1 MLFWDKF
8 LNIIVKYLI
17 FIFQDFQKI
26 VSLAKNLM
34 NVINLGQGN
43 SLFNNFISEL
53 RCSTIQKDPM
63 RFRRNIERIGEVF
76 AYEIS
81 KKLSYS
87 TQKIQTPLDTI
98 EMPKCND
105 KVVVASILRAGL
117 PLHTGLLNYFD
128 RAENAFISSYRKY
141 LPNGEFKI
149 SFEYLSSPS
158 LDNKTLILAD
168 PMLATGSSMETSY
181 QALLNQGMPKHT
193 HIVAVI
199 ASRKG
204 LEYIQDKFTD
214 REATLWV
221 GAVDEVLT
229 DKSYISPGLGD
240 AGDLAFG
247 EKLG

>member
-1 MLFWDKF
+1 MK
-8 LNIIVKYLI
+8 V
-17 FIFQDFQKI
+17 
-26 VSLAKNLM
+26 V
-34 NVINLGQGN
+34 NLGQNN
-43 SLFNNFISEL
+43 SVFNNFISEL

-81 KKLSYS
+81 KEFSYT
-87 TQKIQTPLDTI
+87 TQEIVTPLDTI
-98 EMPKCND
+98 EMPKCTNNI
-105 KVVVASILRAGL
+105 VVASILRAGL
-117 PLHTGLLNYFD
+117 PLHRGLLNYFD

-149 SFEYLSSPS
+149 NFEYLSSPS
-158 LDNKTLILAD
+158 LDDKILILAD
-168 PMLATGSSMETSY
+168 PMLATGGSMEVSY
-181 QALLNQGMPKHT
+181 NAMLKQGTPKHS
-193 HIVAVI
+193 HIVSVI

-204 LEYIQDKFTD
+204 VEYMADKFKNRKD
-214 REATLWV
+214 VTLWV

-229 DKSYISPGLGD
+229 KKSYISPGLGD